1 MCGQDSRFAFVATA
15 GLFHEPA
22 HDVPQGAVLQEA
34 MPQRGVKIDM
44 VVVNTAVLA
53 NLKHPCS
60 P

>member
-1 MCGQDSRFAFVATA
+1 MRVRDSRIAIVATA

-22 HDVPQGAVLQEA
+22 HDVPQAAVLQEA

-53 NLKHPCS
+53 NLKHPRS